1 MRINSSMSDPLLPGS
16 LAGAI
21 YFFIAL
27 GTGASLGASIIGAAI
42 VAAVT
47 TIIGFIFQAAF
58 TRRSPTHRR

>member
-1 MRINSSMSDPLLPGS
+1 MRSISSMSDPLLPGS
-16 LAGAI
+16 LAGVI

-47 TIIGFIFQAAF
+47 TIIGFILQAAF